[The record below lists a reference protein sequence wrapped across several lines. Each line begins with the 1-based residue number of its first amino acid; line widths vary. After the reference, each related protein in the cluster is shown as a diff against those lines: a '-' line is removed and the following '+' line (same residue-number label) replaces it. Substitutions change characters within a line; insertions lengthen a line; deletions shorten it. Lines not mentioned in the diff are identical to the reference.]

1 MTVQQAI
8 LQLPKLLPAKMHD
21 DREVGE
27 LDENTLSVY
36 IALLVNQTT
45 KFVEI
50 GPINSFAERQ
60 VNGLGLHREKTG
72 QLE

>member
-8 LQLPKLLPAKMHD
+8 LQMPEKTHNE
-21 DREVGE
+21 REIGE
-27 LDENTLSVY
+27 LDENTFSVY
-36 IALLVNQTT
+36 IALPIDQTT
-45 KFVEI
+45 KFIEI

>member
-8 LQLPKLLPAKMHD
+8 LQMHKLLSATTD
-21 DREVGE
+21 NEREVGE
-27 LDENTLSVY
+27 LDENTFSVY
-36 IALLVNQTT
+36 IALLVDQTT
-45 KFVEI
+45 KSIEI

-60 VNGLGLHREKTG
+60 INGLGLHRENTG

>member
-1 MTVQQAI
+1 MH
-8 LQLPKLLPAKMHD
+8 KLLFAKTD
-21 DREVGE
+21 NEREVGE
-27 LDENTLSVY
+27 LDENTFSVY
-36 IALLVNQTT
+36 IALLVDQST
-45 KFVEI
+45 KFIEI